1 MSRIL
6 EIDIEQ
12 WTNACFVL
20 RLYENAVFC
29 KFGKTWS
36 CEILLRD
43 VDIKVH
49 WARINK
55 ASALVDAI
63 RLADASLE
71 NEKKKED
78 VDISGVIQ
86 KDDNN

>member
-1 MSRIL
+1 
-6 EIDIEQ
+6 
-12 WTNACFVL
+12 
-20 RLYENAVFC
+20 
-29 KFGKTWS
+29 
-36 CEILLRD
+36 LRD

>member
-1 MSRIL
+1 M
-6 EIDIEQ
+6 
-12 WTNACFVL
+12 
-20 RLYENAVFC
+20 
-29 KFGKTWS
+29 
-36 CEILLRD
+36 
-43 VDIKVH
+43 H